1 VLAVAAVAGALA
13 FAGAGCGTGGL
24 PESGDTGQGRRL
36 FVENCGSCHTLAG
49 AGTQGRIGPNLDEAF
64 GPGRQQGFKASTIR
78 AIVYDQ
84 IKYPSPPDV
93 SPRVPAMPANLV
105 EGDDVDAVASYVA
118 SVAGSPPRQGG
129 ETGGGGG
136 RVAATSGKE
145 IFGQAGCGSCHTL
158 SDAGSNGT
166 VGPNLDEA
174 KPTFQ
179 LAVERVTNGKGAM
192 PPFRDKLNSKQIRA
206 VADYVSTAAGK

>member
-1 VLAVAAVAGALA
+1 MLAVAAVAGALA

-24 PESGDTGQGRRL
+24 PQSGDTGQGQRL
-36 FVENCGSCHTLAG
+36 FVQSCGSCHTLAD

-105 EGDDVDAVASYVA
+105 KGDEVDAVASYVA
-118 SVAGSPPRQGG
+118 SVAGLPRREGG
-129 ETGGGGG
+129 ESGGGG

-145 IFGQAGCGSCHTL
+145 IFAQAGCGSCHTL
-158 SDAGSNGT
+158 RDAGSNGT

-192 PPFRDKLNSKQIRA
+192 PSFRDKLSNKQIRA
-206 VADYVSTAAGK
+206 VSDYVSTAAGR

>member
-1 VLAVAAVAGALA
+1 VLAVAAVAGVLA

-24 PESGDTGQGRRL
+24 PQSGDTGRGQRL
-36 FVENCGSCHTLAG
+36 FVENCGNCHVLAD

-84 IKYPSPPDV
+84 IKYPSPAEV
-93 SPRVPAMPANLV
+93 SPRVPAMPADLV
-105 EGDDVDAVASYVA
+105 KGDDVDAVASYV
-118 SVAGSPPRQGG
+118 STVAGLPPR
-129 ETGGGGG
+129 EGGGSGG

-145 IFGQAGCGSCHTL
+145 IFGQAGCGSCHVL

-166 VGPNLDEA
+166 VGPNLDES

-179 LAVERVTNGKGAM
+179 LAVERVTNGKGTM
-192 PPFRDKLNSKQIRA
+192 PPFRDKLSSKQIRA
-206 VADYVSTAAGK
+206 VSDYVSTAAGR